1 MEEITQTHLIG
12 SSYYTWV
19 QTEAWAIS
27 GCFQNRTEVL
37 GPGGGRGCGRAGRAI
52 FFLCLGTK
60 QLSQGCSPK
69 QSWLPLPSSTSL
81 PDMWTT
87 TSGKKTQ
94 VQTDYKLSFA
104 FNAEPP
110 AGQTPWGEQHLPRSC
125 GEKPTGGTPDQE
137 VFPVYLS
144 VSQSGTPATILST
157 GVNTWASA
165 VGQALF

>member
-19 QTEAWAIS
+19 QTEAWPIS

-81 PDMWTT
+81 PGMWTT
-87 TSGKKTQ
+87 TSGKKLKFR
-94 VQTDYKLSFA
+94 QTISSLLPSMLSLQLA
-104 FNAEPP
+104 RLSEVSSTYHEAVEKNPLE
-110 AGQTPWGEQHLPRSC
+110 GLQTGRCSQYIC
-125 GEKPTGGTPDQE
+125 
-137 VFPVYLS
+137 
-144 VSQSGTPATILST
+144 VSQGGTPATILST